1 MKFPT
6 LRDELVR
13 TPERDATAW
22 RPPSREQIERLRK
35 RYPIGATVKL
45 ISMEDAQ
52 SPPPGTLGKIH
63 GVDDAGSILVAWQN
77 GSSLSLIPDVDS
89 FRIVKEATDNE

>member
-13 TPERDATAW
+13 TPERDATVW

-35 RYPIGATVKL
+35 KYPAGTIVEL

-52 SPPPGTLGKIH
+52 SPPPGTLGRIQ
-63 GVDDAGSILVAWQN
+63 GVDDAGSILVSWQN
-77 GSSLSLIPDVDS
+77 GSSLSLILKVDD
-89 FRIVKEATDNE
+89 FRIVKETHHE